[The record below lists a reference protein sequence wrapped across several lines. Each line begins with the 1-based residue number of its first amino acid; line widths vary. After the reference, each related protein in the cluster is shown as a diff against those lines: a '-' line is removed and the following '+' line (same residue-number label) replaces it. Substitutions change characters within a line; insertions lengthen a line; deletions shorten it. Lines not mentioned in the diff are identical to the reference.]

1 MSTPFLRSGL
11 PLPLSSFFFPTEP
24 QCIQKESQRQ
34 KLEFINSHRFHLS
47 PGQEKPFYNTHS
59 LLERPFLL
67 HGMPVPWG
75 VAPRVNL
82 SGTGLGLPA
91 CRHGSDQR
99 LVLTPLTHGSHTP
112 LLRAVLCSSSP
123 ALDARDASS
132 IWLLKTSTSPD
143 GARRP
148 QGTNPRVAEAPGGLV
163 KAQRRARQSAQLAHS
178 QQRWSGDHAWRT
190 TVQTVEGPVME
201 PRVPLKLLSH
211 CSRGVN
217 R

>member
-1 MSTPFLRSGL
+1 MVCLCL
-11 PLPLSSFFFPTEP
+11 CPLSFFQLNLSVYRRNHNVRSRVLHQFPSFSF
-24 QCIQKESQRQ
+24 ESWAGKAFLQHT
-34 KLEFINSHRFHLS
+34 LPAGTPS
-47 PGQEKPFYNTHS
+47 
-59 LLERPFLL
+59 FLL
-67 HGMPVPWG
+67 RVMPVPWG
-75 VAPRVNL
+75 VAPRVNF
-82 SGTGLGLPA
+82 SVTGLGLPA

-112 LLRAVLCSSSP
+112 LLRAVPCSSSP
-123 ALDARDASS
+123 TLDSRDASS

-143 GARRP
+143 SARRP

-163 KAQRRARQSAQLAHS
+163 KAQRRARQSAHLAHS

-190 TVQTVEGPVME
+190 TIQTIEGPVME